1 MRFSLALAGPKYK
14 TTAAWSTTLCLS
26 KPPPPDSQFYLGH
39 AEIPHINGILSSF
52 RKKKKIISASEYFQ
66 VVMYFQT
73 RVKNGWWREIKLLFL
88 SNRHSHL
95 VAQHFRGQFLAVM
108 VLLTQND
115 SISSHRKKLELFCVV
130 FFCFPAVLCFM
141 SKELLQR
148 HNVRLKFW
156 IPEYP
161 SKQQCYWMA
170 GTEGKKRERQRER
183 RNKE

>member
-1 MRFSLALAGPKYK
+1 MRFRLALAGSKYK
-14 TTAAWSTTLCLS
+14 TTAAWSMTLCLS

-39 AEIPHINGILSSF
+39 AEIPRTNGILSSF
-52 RKKKKIISASEYFQ
+52 RKKKRKKKRISASEYFQ

-73 RVKNGWWREIKLLFL
+73 HVKNGWWREIKLLFL
-88 SNRHSHL
+88 SNWHSHL

-108 VLLTQND
+108 VLLTQNN
-115 SISSHRKKLELFCVV
+115 SISSHRKKLESLFR
-130 FFCFPAVLCFM
+130 FPAVLCFM
-141 SKELLQR
+141 SKELL
-148 HNVRLKFW
+148 LKFWFW

-170 GTEGKKRERQRER
+170 GTEGKKRERRRER